1 MDVSIKTPYLG
12 VELLDL
18 SLNFLIQLSM
28 LDQGCTFQNINKK
41 SSNPQ
46 VWATV
51 FRMQERFVQPIRGL
65 WLSYALWSVLFI
77 FPVYSTDIVFGDE
90 VCL

>member
-28 LDQGCTFQNINKK
+28 LDQGCTFQNINKN

-46 VWATV
+46 V
-51 FRMQERFVQPIRGL
+51 
-65 WLSYALWSVLFI
+65 
-77 FPVYSTDIVFGDE
+77 
-90 VCL
+90 